1 MKFIADFLGSLFSF
15 QKMLTCDKK
24 ERPKAPHVWSPLTSK
39 HHWVTEETIRSRSIK
54 LNLELCWTNWICQWS
69 TVLLSRYLMIAW
81 TQAGE
86 SQISAAR
93 SCDLR
98 PTSPSTITRVSAL
111 TSLRP
116 RRHLTPIPVGRSSL
130 RCQLRQKQLF
140 TLFVVPKLFCFVNH
154 LFNKRTS
161 ALYSTQCT
169 VH

>member
-1 MKFIADFLGSLFSF
+1 MNTFPFPNGEDILKFIADFLGSLFSF

-24 ERPKAPHVWSPLTSK
+24 ERPKAPHVCSPLTSK
-39 HHWVTEETIRSRSIK
+39 HHWVTEETILSRSIK
-54 LNLELCWTNWICQWS
+54 LNLELCWTNRICQWS

-116 RRHLTPIPVGRSSL
+116 RRHLTLIPVGRSSL
-130 RCQLRQKQLF
+130 RCCQLRQKQLF
-140 TLFVVPKLFCFVNH
+140 TLFLNFFV
-154 LFNKRTS
+154 L
-161 ALYSTQCT
+161 
-169 VH
+169 